1 MRRVLAGGILSMLL
15 LATPALAATHDDP
28 DDTTGRLDLRQV
40 TRTFTNGPSAPP
52 FVHMQASTYDRWTL
66 RQCRDAEG
74 GACSF
79 TFVFDSRKGPG
90 TDFVAVWHARED
102 GPECGVF
109 NVRTNRLVAEGVAAK
124 YGRSAFCSFEK
135 RILHATHPVRWSV
148 RSFWEFID
156 DAAPDRAWF

>member
-1 MRRVLAGGILSMLL
+1 MRSLLAGAILSVL
-15 LATPALAATHDDP
+15 LATPALAATRDDP
-28 DDTTGRLDLRQV
+28 DDTAGRLDIRQV
-40 TRTFTNGPSAPP
+40 SRTFTNGPSAPA

-66 RQCRDAEG
+66 RQCRHAEG

-90 TDFVAVWHARED
+90 TDFVAVWHAREG

-109 NVRTNRLVAEGVAAK
+109 NVRTDRRVADGDAAK
-124 YGRSAFCSFEK
+124 YRRLAFCSFEK
-135 RILHATHPVRWSV
+135 RLLRTTHPVRWYV

-156 DAAPDRAWF
+156 DVAPDRGWF

>member
-1 MRRVLAGGILSMLL
+1 MRRVLAGAILSVLL
-15 LATPALAATHDDP
+15 TTPALAATQDDP
-28 DDTTGRLDLRQV
+28 DDTAGRLDLRQV

-66 RQCRDAEG
+66 RQCRHAEG

-109 NVRTNRLVAEGVAAK
+109 NVRTQRRVADGDAAK
-124 YGRSAFCSFEK
+124 YRRSAFCSFRK
-135 RILHATHPVRWSV
+135 RLLEATHPVRWYV
-148 RSFWEFID
+148 RSFWEFVD
-156 DAAPDRAWF
+156 DAAPDRGWF

>member
-1 MRRVLAGGILSMLL
+1 MRRVLAGAILSVL

-52 FVHMQASTYDRWTL
+52 LVHMQASTYDRWTL
-66 RQCRDAEG
+66 RQCRRAEG

-90 TDFVAVWHARED
+90 TDFVAVWHARQD

-109 NVRTNRLVAEGVAAK
+109 NVLTQRLVAEGTAAK
-124 YGRSAFCSFEK
+124 YRRSAFCSFEK
-135 RILHATHPVRWSV
+135 RLLKATHPVRWYV

-156 DAAPDRAWF
+156 DAAPDRGWF

>member
-124 YGRSAFCSFEK
+124 YVRSAFCSFEK
-135 RILHATHPVRWSV
+135 RILHATRPVRWSV

-156 DAAPDRAWF
+156 DAAPDRGWF

>member
-1 MRRVLAGGILSMLL
+1 MRRVLAGAILSVL

-28 DDTTGRLDLRQV
+28 DDTAGRLDLRRV

-52 FVHMQASTYDRWTL
+52 FMHIQASTYDRWTL
-66 RQCRDAEG
+66 RQCRHAEG

-102 GPECGVF
+102 GPACGVF
-109 NVRTNRLVAEGVAAK
+109 NVRTNRLVAEGAAAK
-124 YGRSAFCSFEK
+124 YRRSAFCSFEK
-135 RILHATHPVRWSV
+135 RLLRATHPVRWYV

-156 DAAPDRAWF
+156 DAAPDRGWF